1 MNECAHAYV
10 HWHANALANAY
21 YVCVCITC
29 LCVHQTISDLCMAE
43 VNLCMVEARDVM
55 FERFRHPEMVMM
67 LHTIS
72 AEELLNVK
80 IVHVIV

>member
-1 MNECAHAYV
+1 MHMCIGMRMRWRMHITYV
-10 HWHANALANAY
+10 F
-21 YVCVCITC
+21 VITC

-43 VNLCMVEARDVM
+43 VNLCLVEARDVM